1 MTLAARIADL
11 AAAVRDKL
19 NAHHARIAALEA
31 GGGGGGADPWSYVTL
46 AADVATTLT
55 TLSDVADLTFAAAA
69 NTTYRVELFGSFQT
83 AATAT
88 GLGIGLDVPADAQIM
103 GMTTLSSSNTAL
115 QHVVQRADDV
125 IVAPSSAVGAAN
137 TAYPLWGGYDVI
149 VGATGGDVMVRIR
162 TEVSGSAA
170 TLRAG
175 TRLGWRVLA

>member
-1 MTLAARIADL
+1 MTLAARIIDL
-11 AAAVRDKL
+11 AAAVRDKF
-19 NAHHARIAALEA
+19 NAHHARLTALEA
-31 GGGGGGADPWSYVTL
+31 GGGGDPWSYVTL
-46 AADVATTLT
+46 SADVATTLT
-55 TLSDVADLTFAAAA
+55 TLSDVTELTFAAAA

-88 GLGIGLDVPADAQIM
+88 GLGIGLDVPAGAGIM

-115 QHVVQRADDV
+115 QHVVQRQDDV

-137 TAYPLWGGYDVI
+137 TPYPLWGGYDVI
-149 VGATGGDVMVRIR
+149 VGATSGNVTVRIR

-175 TRLGWRVLA
+175 TRLGWRILT